1 MAENLTLSRP
11 GAQNL
16 GSDPAKMFRDVF
28 TGEVLTAF
36 DEHNIMK
43 DWHKMRTITH
53 GKSAS
58 FAVMGRANA
67 RYHTAGEAI
76 LGSNKIAANER
87 TINVD
92 NLLIADVAIYDLED
106 AMNHYD
112 VRREYSK
119 QLGVALAKRFDE
131 TTMRVAVLAARSSG
145 IIDDE
150 PGGSVIKGG
159 ATLATDGEL
168 LAEAVFSCSQT
179 FDEKDVP
186 EQERC
191 LNPVFRDFVTDQNGK
206 IFALPISVSGAY
218 AFTIN
223 PTVFGE
229 MGLTMDDIPTN
240 FIDLCAFVTRWND
253 EFVEDYP
260 NFAPLDSTE
269 KYKDRMFR
277 LALREWK
284 GYCQATNQDLH
295 FDDPI
300 FREMVAAI
308 DAMRCD
314 RIEESNK
321 KTSDEESDY
330 KQPLIFTGTWMLNSY
345 YDGDVTFGKDK
356 TPKLIQMTLTKDTA
370 FYLGQGVELE
380 LMFVNPR
387 TTDSDEIGTLLEY
400 VIKNI
405 RDEQKVE
412 LVAGCTTPIENPWY
426 EEQRKQNEA
435 DLVMYQKAY
444 DEASAEEKNA
454 YKEQL
459 DEFKLYMEQSA
470 ESDRYTVSPAYIQRY
485 QEVILPALY
494 IGKPTV
500 LDSTDNTS
508 GLKTL
513 VQRYIDG
520 QITLDQF
527 IREADGKLRMIQLEN
542 Q

>member
-191 LNPVFRDFVTDQNGK
+191 L
-206 IFALPISVSGAY
+206 I
-218 AFTIN
+218 
-223 PTVFGE
+223 
-229 MGLTMDDIPTN
+229 
-240 FIDLCAFVTRWND
+240 
-253 EFVEDYP
+253 
-260 NFAPLDSTE
+260 
-269 KYKDRMFR
+269 
-277 LALREWK
+277 LRPA
-284 GYCQATNQDLH
+284 Q
-295 FDDPI
+295 
-300 FREMVAAI
+300 
-308 DAMRCD
+308 
-314 RIEESNK
+314 
-321 KTSDEESDY
+321 
-330 KQPLIFTGTWMLNSY
+330 
-345 YDGDVTFGKDK
+345 
-356 TPKLIQMTLTKDTA
+356 
-370 FYLGQGVELE
+370 FYLLNQ
-380 LMFVNPR
+380 
-387 TTDSDEIGTLLEY
+387 TTKVL
-400 VIKNI
+400 N
-405 RDEQKVE
+405 RDW
-412 LVAGCTTPIENPWY
+412 LGAGSY
-426 EEQRKQNEA
+426 
-435 DLVMYQKAY
+435 
-444 DEASAEEKNA
+444 S
-454 YKEQL
+454 
-459 DEFKLYMEQSA
+459 
-470 ESDRYTVSPAYIQRY
+470 
-485 QEVILPALY
+485 
-494 IGKPTV
+494 
-500 LDSTDNTS
+500 
-508 GLKTL
+508 
-513 VQRYIDG
+513 
-520 QITLDQF
+520 
-527 IREADGKLRMIQLEN
+527 DGKLDKIAGIKILMSNHLPNKNIASAVDGEKNTYYGDFTNTLGLCMQSNAIATVKLKDLTVQHSGHDFNIVYQATLMVAKYAMGHGVLNPSYAIELSTAAKA
-542 Q
+542 